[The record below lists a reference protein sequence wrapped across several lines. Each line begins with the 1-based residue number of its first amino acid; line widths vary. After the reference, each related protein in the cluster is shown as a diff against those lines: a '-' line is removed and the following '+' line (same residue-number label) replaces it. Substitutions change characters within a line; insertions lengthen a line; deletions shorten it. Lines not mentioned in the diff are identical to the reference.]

1 MPRQSKNDLRGLLSV
16 RGAAERLG
24 VSAPYLRARIEDGTL
39 PGATRVTGAGNALL
53 DEHWI
58 ERARTLL
65 PGVAGRTRRSR
76 AARQA
81 RAIPAPEDTLGY
93 RPGTE
98 RHIPTWDEMVAYF
111 ERLAA
116 ATDRVTVERLGPTT
130 RANPYIVVAVSDGPN
145 LTSAARERNRELL
158 GRLWD
163 PRGVAD
169 SAIDEAIREAKTVPI
184 ILATQHSNEFGAALM
199 TMELA
204 YELATREDPETRE
217 IRDNSITLI
226 VPSANP
232 DGIDIISDWYRRWL
246 DTPYEGCDL
255 PWLYHPYVGH
265 DNNRDWFM
273 LTQPENRLYAALHN
287 REHPQLV
294 FDMHQMNRD
303 GARFMVPPFIDPLD
317 PNQDPVIQQ
326 GFAALGSAIAA
337 RLTAAGKPG
346 VATHIR
352 FDNYSPSLAYGNYH
366 GSIDL
371 LSEAASC
378 RLATPVTIQ
387 EEELSAD
394 ESYDPRVRTWNQP
407 LPWKGG
413 DWTLADIVEYDRLA
427 ARAFLEHAAKYREQ
441 ILRDFRGIQ
450 QRATIR
456 DDGPHAYII
465 PAGQHDSGAA
475 IDLLQ
480 TLERGAVEVEEAL
493 HPIVADGVTY
503 PAGTR
508 VVRLGQPAGSFA
520 KTLLEIQNYPDLRRW
535 PGGPPQPPYDI
546 AGHTLSIQ
554 LGVHSVEVKEP
565 IRATDTDP
573 GESTSE
579 PPLRRLCDVRLPE
592 GAVTGEGRFGWAIS
606 PNANRAALATQRLL
620 AAGLRVHRV
629 TEATSGQ
636 QLPPGSIVIPAQDGA
651 AGMLRGFATEL
662 GLDVV
667 GIDDPLTIESIEL
680 RPVRL
685 GVYQSWRPSIDEGWA
700 RWVLEDYEIP
710 YQTLHNADIRQGGLS
725 ERFDAIL
732 LPYQEINDLLDGN
745 PEKNRF
751 KEPYPPEYVGG
762 LGAVGMS
769 ALQAFVESGGTL
781 IAIDAACEPLVK
793 QFALP
798 VRNVLEGI
806 EESDFYCPGSLL
818 RVVMD
823 GRHPVAWGLPRETA
837 VLFMKSAAW
846 ELEAGA
852 GSDVQVVGR
861 YPSSNPNLSGWIL
874 GEKHLFGRAALLDVT
889 LGSGRILLIGFRP
902 HFRAQARGTYKV
914 LFNAIQRAG
923 GHSGRL
929 KGTLRHLGWAVGR

>member
-1 MPRQSKNDLRGLLSV
+1 MPRQSKNELRGLLSV

-24 VSAPYLRARIEDGTL
+24 VSSPYLRARIEDGTL
-39 PGATRVTGAGNALL
+39 PAATRVTGAGNAML
-53 DEHWI
+53 DEYWI

-65 PGVAGRTRRSR
+65 PSVATGKSRTRPV
-76 AARQA
+76 RQA

-93 RPGTE
+93 RPGAE
-98 RHIPTWDEMVAYF
+98 RHIPQWREFVAYF

-116 ATDRVTVERLGPTT
+116 ATDRVTVEHLGPTT
-130 RANPYIVVAVSDGPN
+130 RSNPYVVVAVSDGAN
-145 LTSAARERNRELL
+145 LTAAARERNRELL

-163 PRGVAD
+163 PRGVPDA
-169 SAIDEAIREAKTVPI
+169 AIDEAIREAKTVPI
-184 ILATQHSNEFGAALM
+184 ILATQHSNEIGAALM

-204 YELATREDPETRE
+204 YELATREDSETRE
-217 IRDNSITLI
+217 IRANSIVLI
-226 VPSANP
+226 IPSANP
-232 DGIDIISDWYRRWL
+232 DGIDIIGDWYRRWL
-246 DTPYEGCDL
+246 NTPYEGCDL
-255 PWLYHPYVGH
+255 ACLYHPYVGH

-378 RLATPVTIQ
+378 RLATTVTV
-387 EEELSAD
+387 EEDELFAD
-394 ESYDPRVRTWNQP
+394 ESYDPRVRTWNHP

-413 DWTLADIVEYDRLA
+413 EWTLAEIVEYDRLA

-441 ILRDFRGIQ
+441 VLRDYRGIQ
-450 QRATIR
+450 LRATSR
-456 DDGPHAYII
+456 DDGPQAYVI
-465 PAGQHDSGAA
+465 PAEQHDPGAA
-475 IDLLQ
+475 MELLQ
-480 TLERGAVEVEEAL
+480 TLERGAVEVEEATQ
-493 HPIVADGVTY
+493 PIVADGVTY
-503 PAGTR
+503 PVGTR

-520 KTLLEIQNYPDLRRW
+520 KTLLEIQQYPDLRRW

-554 LGVHSVEVKEP
+554 LGVRSIEVKEP
-565 IRATDTDP
+565 IRAT
-573 GESTSE
+573 GLGRSE
-579 PPLRRLCDVRLPE
+579 PPSSPLLRRVGEIPLPA
-592 GAVTGEGRFGWAIS
+592 GQFSGDGRHGWAIT
-606 PNANRAALATQRLL
+606 PNANRTTLAIQRLL
-620 AAGLRVHRV
+620 GADLHVHRSA
-629 TEATSGQ
+629 EAVPGLG
-636 QLPPGSIVIPAQDGA
+636 LPPGSVLIPAQESAEGL
-651 AGMLRGFATEL
+651 LRTICPEL

-667 GIDDPLTIESIEL
+667 GIDGPVSVETVEL

-700 RWVLEDYEIP
+700 RWVLEEYEIP
-710 YQTLHNADIRQGGLS
+710 YKTLHNAGIRQGNLI
-725 ERFDAIL
+725 EHFDAVL
-732 LPYQEINDLLDGN
+732 LPYQEMDDILDGN
-745 PEKNRF
+745 LEKNRY

-762 LGAVGMS
+762 LGSVGMD
-769 ALQAFVESGGTL
+769 ALQAFVEAGGTL

-793 QFALP
+793 RFALP
-798 VRNVLEGI
+798 VRNVLEGV

-818 RVVMD
+818 RVIMNP
-823 GRHPVAWGLPRETA
+823 RHPVWPGDYQERR
-837 VLFMKSAAW
+837 
-846 ELEAGA
+846 
-852 GSDVQVVGR
+852 R
-861 YPSSNPNLSGWIL
+861 YCS
-874 GEKHLFGRAALLDVT
+874 
-889 LGSGRILLIGFRP
+889 
-902 HFRAQARGTYKV
+902 
-914 LFNAIQRAG
+914 
-923 GHSGRL
+923 
-929 KGTLRHLGWAVGR
+929 